1 SASDGT
7 EHPWR
12 RQRAGPLEVE
22 WCNSRRMTWA
32 RRALHRSAA
41 QGSGSPFGGAD
52 DGYVV
57 AMMAQEL
64 GRRLVVKLRLGRRR
78 PGRDHPRVH
87 VLPDLAAERVHDR
100 AHDGADAVPVELP
113 GREQRRAVERDAD
126 QRSRGDALVQRL
138 PGDAEE
144 MPHLLGREGL
154 ARYGSP

>member
-1 SASDGT
+1 TSSMSQRCFLTTAGIAFAHSRQRRTPVSIGKSWWMRFAPSGDFLRTSSAWRPMRTASWPQKYGDGATSSAPNATSTDLRSASDGT

-64 GRRLVVKLRLGRRR
+64 G
-78 PGRDHPRVH
+78 
-87 VLPDLAAERVHDR
+87 
-100 AHDGADAVPVELP
+100 
-113 GREQRRAVERDAD
+113 
-126 QRSRGDALVQRL
+126 
-138 PGDAEE
+138 
-144 MPHLLGREGL
+144 
-154 ARYGSP
+154 